1 MLPINYIVLFLFLI
15 VHIENACLVL
25 STEQN
30 SLKYAGAEPHAGI
43 MIKKSL
49 KNSLHT
55 EAGEEIL
62 RGLKY
67 VLYIS
72 FCQLFILSLQF
83 LSPLCYVLSIQ
94 SVQKKFYDQIQVI
107 FPRTS
112 FLFPV

>member
-1 MLPINYIVLFLFLI
+1 MLPINYVVLFLFLLMRT
-15 VHIENACLVL
+15 ENACLVL

-55 EAGEEIL
+55 ETGEQIL
-62 RGLKY
+62 EGLKY

-72 FCQLFILSLQF
+72 FCQLLYTFF
-83 LSPLCYVLSIQ
+83 AVPLTTLLCPFHTVCAKEVL
-94 SVQKKFYDQIQVI
+94 
-107 FPRTS
+107 
-112 FLFPV
+112 